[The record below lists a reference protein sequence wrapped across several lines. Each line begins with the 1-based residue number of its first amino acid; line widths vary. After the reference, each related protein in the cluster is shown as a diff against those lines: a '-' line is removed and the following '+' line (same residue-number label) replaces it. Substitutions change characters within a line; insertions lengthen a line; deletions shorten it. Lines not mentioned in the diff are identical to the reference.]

1 MTSVPLRGAL
11 AALALSFALPSAAQG
26 AAAPRGEEASP
37 VHLPEVVV
45 PLPRLEAAGDAT
57 ASATVVEAGRFEG
70 EAKGVAE
77 LVATA
82 PGVAVNGYG
91 GLGRLA
97 TASIR
102 GSSADA
108 VTVMLDGLA
117 LNTAFGGGVD
127 LSTIPRHWI
136 DRIEV
141 VRGAEGA
148 RYGAGAMGGVVN
160 VVTRRAAAGA
170 WSAEATGGSFA
181 TWLFSGDAA
190 LGGEDWSALGAASFD
205 ATRGDFPYL
214 YDSLPSAPG
223 DQWAPAVREN
233 DAGRLGGL
241 LLKGDWRGWGGR
253 FDALA
258 QVSAGW
264 RGLPGS
270 VSGQGWPR
278 HLTPDDRQDD
288 ARVVALVRHAR
299 RLGEGL
305 SLSVEGSGRLDRLD
319 ASLEDVPGGARQ
331 RGGALGL
338 RAETTWGHG
347 VGILA
352 TGASASGERITSSSL
367 GGTRTR
373 PALAA
378 WIAEDLLFLSG
389 RLRVGP
395 ALRFDQVGDFG
406 GLSGKLGA
414 AARVWGPLSARAS
427 GGRTFRAPSLAEL
440 YLEQGLLQP
449 NPDLRPE
456 SAWSADAALA
466 AEGPLGYASAGA
478 FASLYQ
484 DLIVYEPGTGNR
496 LKPFNDAKAS
506 FRGLEVEAA
515 SAPLPSLAGLS
526 AAVAYTWLRSENL
539 RGNQQVLGK
548 DVSHR
553 PRHRLYARLS
563 VEGERAGAHAEV
575 HWVSLQYQDAQN
587 LVVVPDTFLVNAGG
601 FVRLLDRPDARLALE
616 VKNLLDDRTLQDGFG
631 NPLPSRAVMVTV
643 RLSQEGSAP

>member
-1 MTSVPLRGAL
+1 
-11 AALALSFALPSAAQG
+11 
-26 AAAPRGEEASP
+26 
-37 VHLPEVVV
+37 VVV

-57 ASATVVEAGRFEG
+57 ASATVVEAARFEG

-91 GLGRLA
+91 GLGKLA

-108 VTVMLDGLA
+108 VTVLLDGLV

-160 VVTRRAAAGA
+160 VVTRRAVAGA
-170 WSAEATGGSFA
+170 WSAQAAGGSFG
-181 TWLFSGDAA
+181 TFMLSGDAA
-190 LGGEDWSALGAASFD
+190 AGGEGWSGLAAASLD
-205 ATRGDFPYL
+205 ATAGDFPFL
-214 YDSLPSAPG
+214 YDRLPSAPG
-223 DQWAPAVREN
+223 NPLTPGIREN
-233 DAGRLGGL
+233 NAGRLGGL
-241 LLKGDWRGWGGR
+241 LLKGDWRALGGR

-258 QVSAGW
+258 QLSAA
-264 RGLPGS
+264 RRQLPGS

-278 HLTPDDRQDD
+278 HFTPNDRQDD
-288 ARVVALVRHAR
+288 GRAVALVRHAH

-305 SLSVEGSGRLDRLD
+305 SLSAEISGRVDRLD
-319 ASLEDVPGGARQ
+319 AVLEDVPGGARQ
-331 RGGALGL
+331 RGAAAGL
-338 RAETTWGHG
+338 RSEVTWLHG
-347 VGILA
+347 PGILSA
-352 TGASASGERITSSSL
+352 GASAEVERIASESL
-367 GGTRTR
+367 GGARSR
-373 PALAA
+373 PDLAA
-378 WIAEDLLFLSG
+378 WIAEDVTFLG
-389 RLRVGP
+389 ARLRVGP
-395 ALRFDQVGDFG
+395 ALRAERVGAFA

-414 AARVWGPLSARAS
+414 TARLWGPFTARAS
-427 GGRTFRAPSLAEL
+427 AGRTFRAPSVAEL

-456 SAWSADAALA
+456 SAWSADAAVA
-466 AEGPLGYASAGA
+466 AEGPAGFASAGA

-484 DLIVYEPGTGNR
+484 DLIVYEPGTGQR

-506 FRGLEVEAA
+506 FRGLEIEAA
-515 SAPLPSLAGLS
+515 SAPLRELLGLS
-526 AAVAYTWLRSENL
+526 ASVAYTFLRSETL
-539 RGNQQVLGK
+539 RGGEQVLGK
-548 DVSHR
+548 EVSHR
-553 PRHRLYARLS
+553 PRHRLYARLG
-563 VEGERAGAHAEV
+563 VEGARAGAHAEA

-587 LVVVPDTFLVNAGG
+587 LVVIPETWLFSAGA
-601 FVRLLDRPDARLALE
+601 FVRVLDRPDARLALE

-631 NPLPSRAVMVTV
+631 NPLPSRTVMVTV
-643 RLSQEGSAP
+643 SLAQEGTAP